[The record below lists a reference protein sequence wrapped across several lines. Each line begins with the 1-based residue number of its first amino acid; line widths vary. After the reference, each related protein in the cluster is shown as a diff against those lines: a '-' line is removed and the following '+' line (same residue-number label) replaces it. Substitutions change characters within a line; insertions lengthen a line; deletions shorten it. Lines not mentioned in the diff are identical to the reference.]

1 MSGEKPSDPTIAGF
15 VVPAEPVA
23 PVVDNNIDSMDKE
36 KKVSVNFFDEA
47 LKNLKVT
54 IEEIKKTPGYD
65 FISSDEIFKPE
76 INLLTVD
83 ANIYNQNPREA
94 MLLFTRKL
102 NDYKEAHYSREI
114 SAGSNDSL
122 LTKGK
127 LKQILSMTGMASH
140 TAMANVASALNK
152 LQLLPQN
159 DGASVELENF
169 NIKVGP
175 YDWKNKNEGAIS
187 PDTNVFKNI
196 LGIKGEGVYN
206 EKSGSIESE
215 TMLPGVILIKKENNE
230 PGAESYYS
238 GLSFRKPVAEESL
251 NTETE

>member
-1 MSGEKPSDPTIAGF
+1 
-15 VVPAEPVA
+15 
-23 PVVDNNIDSMDKE
+23 
-36 KKVSVNFFDEA
+36 
-47 LKNLKVT
+47 
-54 IEEIKKTPGYD
+54 
-65 FISSDEIFKPE
+65 
-76 INLLTVD
+76 
-83 ANIYNQNPREA
+83 
-94 MLLFTRKL
+94 
-102 NDYKEAHYSREI
+102 
-114 SAGSNDSL
+114 
-122 LTKGK
+122 
-127 LKQILSMTGMASH
+127 MTGMASH